1 MESSANPMDPVEKL
15 NGLTSG
21 FQGAFALGLI
31 FIVVAFIVS
40 LFLKEEK
47 KGVKVAGFYRT
58 KIKVYIKRHLYD

>member
-47 KGVKVAGFYRT
+47 KGVEVKGV
-58 KIKVYIKRHLYD
+58 LQNEN

>member
-1 MESSANPMDPVEKL
+1 MDPVEKL

-47 KGVKVAGFYRT
+47 KGVKVAG
-58 KIKVYIKRHLYD
+58 VLQNEN

>member
-1 MESSANPMDPVEKL
+1 MDPVEKL

-47 KGVKVAGFYRT
+47 GSRSKGSFTERKLRF
-58 KIKVYIKRHLYD
+58 I